1 MGLTGLVRGLQTEE
15 LNKEVASN
23 TEMIQTSKTEITDL
37 RRTLQGLEIE
47 LQSQLSMVG
56 PPIPPPGHSPAQLG
70 LCHRPWLIKSRGS
83 QASSQGVLC
92 TPFNTR
98 LHARG
103 IFLPGLMWGL
113 LTTPPPESRAGELA
127 GGDGVPLCHAAAADP
142 GAHRRPGGPAE

>member
-56 PPIPPPGHSPAQLG
+56 PPTPHPATAQRSRALATVRGSLSLGVPKPPPRGFSALRSTPVCMPAAF
-70 LCHRPWLIKSRGS
+70 S
-83 QASSQGVLC
+83 
-92 TPFNTR
+92 
-98 LHARG
+98 
-103 IFLPGLMWGL
+103 FL
-113 LTTPPPESRAGELA
+113 A
-127 GGDGVPLCHAAAADP
+127 
-142 GAHRRPGGPAE
+142 